1 MAASPRGMMRLFGPV
16 MARTMRSQFTDNW
29 QHLKYWVEASPR

>member
-1 MAASPRGMMRLFGPV
+1 MRLFGPV